1 MENERLIKVET
12 LCNHYRIETSFIRSL
27 NEYGLIEIT
36 RIDEIECVDKD
47 VLGDLESMMR
57 LHYEL
62 DINMEGIDAISHLL
76 KRVKEMQK
84 EMTLLKNRL
93 GPE

>member
-1 MENERLIKVET
+1 MENERMVTLET
-12 LCNHYRIETSFIRSL
+12 VCRHYRIETSFIQSL

-36 RIDEIECVDKD
+36 RIDEIECIDKD
-47 VLGDLESMMR
+47 YLGDIEKIMN

-62 DINMEGIDAISHLL
+62 NINMEGIDAISHLL

-84 EMTLLKNRL
+84 ELILLKNRL
-93 GPE
+93 GE